1 MKKFITVGIF
11 AVFTFIMTACGTD
24 SAQQQETVNTL
35 SVQKNG
41 SVENLIVEDFGEE
54 YYDVDSLTSMIQD
67 TIAEYQKQN
76 PTAEIT
82 LENCELVGNQIQ
94 VLMKYDSS
102 SSYAGYNSETLFMGT
117 VQEAYAAGYN
127 LDMTLRDAKDDTK
140 SIGKQELLGM
150 GEKHI
155 IILELP
161 KTQEQEISAM
171 RLKCFSDIL
180 YIGDGVRLVSKKT
193 ADIEQTQGLS
203 VVVFK

>member
-24 SAQQQETVNTL
+24 NSQQKETVNTL

-54 YYDVDSLTSMIQD
+54 YYNVDSLTSMIQD
-67 TIAEYQKQN
+67 TITEYQKKN
-76 PTAEIT
+76 PSAEIT
-82 LENCELVGNQIQ
+82 LKSCELEGDQIK
-94 VLMKYDSS
+94 VLMQYDSS
-102 SSYAGYNSETLFMGT
+102 DTYTGYNSETLFTGT
-117 VQEAYAAGYN
+117 VQEAYAAGYDLN
-127 LDMTLRDAKDDTK
+127 MTLHDVKDDTK

-155 IILELP
+155 MIMELSG
-161 KTQEQEISAM
+161 TQEQEVNTM
-171 RLKCFSDIL
+171 RLKCFGDIL
-180 YIGDGVRLVSKKT
+180 YIGDGISLVSRKI
-193 ADIEQTQGLS
+193 ADIEQAQGLS